1 MYHIFIEFSDKNLV
15 ALSLFMKIFWKN
27 LVALSRFL
35 IACRFPHIW
44 GVTFKLSEKN
54 LIWVTRGN
62 SGKFRQKNLAVC
74 EKHADHAK
82 ILQNSGRCAISCRLK
97 VCKNLPLKSPCF
109 PHFVRPCYLKI
120 YLTIEQGIF
129 NDRAGNIFEKLFLLQ
144 ILRRGLLFI
153 FYY

>member
-62 SGKFRQKNLAVC
+62 SGKFRQKNLAIC

-129 NDRAGNIFEKLFLLQ
+129 SKNYSCCKFYEEVFCLY
-144 ILRRGLLFI
+144 FI
-153 FYY
+153 IKFS